1 MASGTVA
8 LLGGTVARGFDFADY
23 EHGRR
28 EELTASHPGVRE
40 KIAAL
45 TAE

>member
-1 MASGTVA
+1 MAGGTFA
-8 LLGGTVARGFDFADY
+8 LLGGTVARGFDFADS

-28 EELTASHPGVRE
+28 EELIASHPGFRE
-40 KIAAL
+40 EIAAL